1 MNHKR
6 WTMLISGKVQGVS
19 FRASAEA
26 IASRLDISGYARN
39 LDDGRVQIVAEGTLE
54 DLDAFRL
61 WCEEGPPA
69 ASVERI
75 ETQEDNATGEFDGFG
90 IQP

>member
-1 MNHKR
+1 MKHHR

-19 FRASAEA
+19 YRASAEA
-26 IASRLDISGYARN
+26 IASRLDVTGYVRN
-39 LDDGRVQIVAEGTLE
+39 LQDGRVEIVAEGPLE

-69 ASVERI
+69 ARVEHI
-75 ETQEDNATGEFDGFG
+75 DTTEESATDEFTGFS
-90 IQP
+90 IR